1 MMQLGKTPVFR
12 MLFIGLVVSAVWLA
26 ATDYCWSAGDFDVSV
41 DVSRTSGVAPL
52 SVFFDATG
60 TPDLAAGSYVDATFA
75 WNFDA
80 DNLDPSANY
89 RTASGFVAAHV
100 FENPGAYRVRVDVY
114 DTLGRQA
121 WEEVTI
127 TVQAFSGTTYYVAE
141 DGSNAN
147 DGLSM
152 DAPVRTV
159 EYALRTLAQPN
170 TRILF
175 KKGDTF
181 FTEFVS
187 AYERPGPVIVAA
199 YEDPDDPSNQA
210 PVIYNTEADSAWST
224 ITPGNDWRIMDLRIR
239 SGGCTAGEDGT
250 PRYPGGVAFG
260 NNTNNSLM
268 YRLEQDQLSGGW
280 MAPYGT
286 YNTVA
291 ECDIHDVSS
300 TGYSSGGEGGALIG
314 NRVHDKCT
322 QDPEHTYRL
331 QGGTR
336 YFIAFNNL
344 EGNVVHYDSLTIRGN
359 TDKVVIY
366 KNTLDRVTGIW
377 PQVRNSYEEY
387 QHHCILDANLFMARN
402 YAGASNTRG
411 VALGLHARDIVI
423 RNNIFYDYASAINI
437 EDDTVVGPSQR
448 IKVYNNT
455 FINMTAD
462 SSFYFVNIDPACS
475 DIVVKNNAI
484 LDNAGSTAMY
494 TRILR
499 DRSVGNT
506 LQGVSNR
513 NIFFGAD
520 WDASM
525 VLFNTYD
532 LAGWQAASGQDLNS
546 RLRNP
551 ELAGLDPDSA
561 NFALPLDGSPL
572 INAGDFTGGAL
583 DYHGNVRDLS
593 HDIGAVEF
601 ISSAVDAESPTAPAG
616 LVAAAISAG
625 QVDLSWSAATDNTG
639 VAGYRIFRDGEQVGT
654 AVDTAFG
661 DTGCQAGTSYTFTV
675 KAFDA
680 AGNLGP
686 ASNEA
691 AITTARQA
699 TGTDTGEAGGSSGGC
714 FLSAL

>member
-1 MMQLGKTPVFR
+1 MPLGMPRAFR
-12 MLFIGLVVSAVWLA
+12 MVFIGLVVSAVWL
-26 ATDYCWSAGDFDVSV
+26 TTTEHCYSAGDFDVTI
-41 DVSRTSGVAPL
+41 DVSRTDGVAPL
-52 SVFFDATG
+52 SVFFDATR
-60 TPDLAAGSYVDATFA
+60 TPDLADGTYVDATFA

-80 DNLDPSANY
+80 DDVDPAANY

-100 FENPGAYRVRVDVY
+100 FENPGSYRVRVDVF
-114 DTLGRQA
+114 DTLGRKA
-121 WEEVTI
+121 WEEVSI
-127 TVQAFSGTTYYVAE
+127 TVRPFSGTTYYVAE
-141 DGSNAN
+141 DGSNDN

-152 DAPVRTV
+152 DAPVQTV
-159 EYALRTLAQPN
+159 AYALRTLAQPN

-181 FTEFVS
+181 YTEYVS

-199 YEDPDDPSNQA
+199 YEDPDDPSDQA
-210 PVIYNTEADSAWST
+210 PIFYNTEMDSAWAT
-224 ITPGNDWRIMDLRIR
+224 ITPGDDWRIMDLRIR
-239 SGGCTAGEDGT
+239 SGGCTAGEDGS

-260 NNTNNSLM
+260 SNTNNSLM
-268 YRLEQDQLSGGW
+268 YRLEQDQLSGAW
-280 MAPYGT
+280 MSPYGT

-291 ECDIHDVSS
+291 ECNIHDISG

-314 NRVHDKCT
+314 NWVHDKCV

-344 EGNVVHYDSLTIRGN
+344 EGNVVNYDSLTIRGN

-387 QHHCILDANLFMARN
+387 QHHCILDANLFMGRN
-402 YAGASNTRG
+402 NYGDANSRG
-411 VALGLHARDIVI
+411 VAIGLHSKDIVI
-423 RNNIFYDYASAINI
+423 RNNIIYNYKSGINI

-484 LDNAGSTAMY
+484 LDNDGSTAMY

-499 DRSVGNT
+499 DRSGGNT
-506 LQGVSNR
+506 FQGTSNH
-513 NIFFGAD
+513 NIFYGAD
-520 WDASM
+520 WDAGM

-532 LAGWQAASGQDLNS
+532 LAGWQAASGQDLDS
-546 RLRNP
+546 RRQDP
-551 ELAGLDPDSA
+551 TLAGLDPDSA
-561 NFALPLDGSPL
+561 NFALPLVGSPL
-572 INAGDFTGGAL
+572 INTGDFTEAAL

-593 HDIGAVEF
+593 RDVGAVEF
-601 ISSAVDAESPTAPAG
+601 ISSAVDALSPTAPSN
-616 LVAAAISAG
+616 LEAAVISSS

-639 VAGYRIFRDGEQVGT
+639 VAGYRIYRDDAQIGT
-654 AVDTAFG
+654 ATETVFSDA
-661 DTGCQAGTSYTFTV
+661 GCQSATSYVYSV
-675 KAFDA
+675 KAYDA
-680 AGNLGP
+680 AGNLSP
-686 ASNEA
+686 PSNQASA
-691 AITTARQA
+691 TTSSQ
-699 TGTDTGEAGGSSGGC
+699 GVDGGSGGC
-714 FLSAL
+714 FLSAQR

>member
-1 MMQLGKTPVFR
+1 MLVGKVHTLR
-12 MLFIGLVVSAVWLA
+12 MLFIGLVVSAVWFC
-26 ATDYCWSAGDFDVSV
+26 ATEKCYSAGDFDVAV
-41 DVSRTSGVAPL
+41 DVSRTEGVAPL

-60 TPDLAAGSYVDATFA
+60 TPDMADGSYVDATFA

-80 DNLDPSANY
+80 DNLDPAANY

-100 FENPGAYRVRVDVY
+100 FENPGTYRVRVEVY
-114 DTLGRQA
+114 DTLGRKA
-121 WEEVTI
+121 WEEMTI
-127 TVQAFSGTTYYVAE
+127 TVQPFSGTTYYVAE
-141 DGSNAN
+141 DGSNDN

-181 FTEFVS
+181 YTEYVS

-199 YEDPDDPSNQA
+199 YADPDDPSDQA
-210 PVIYNTEADSAWST
+210 PVIYNTEADSAWAT
-224 ITPGNDWRIMDLRIR
+224 LTPGNDWRIMDLRIR
-239 SGGCTAGEDGT
+239 SGGCTAGEDGA

-291 ECDIHDVSS
+291 ECNIHDVSS

-314 NRVHDKCT
+314 NWVHDKCT

-344 EGNVVHYDSLTIRGN
+344 EGNVVNYDSLTIRGN

-387 QHHCILDANLFMARN
+387 QHHCILDANLFMGRE
-402 YAGASNTRG
+402 YSDSNSRATAI
-411 VALGLHARDIVI
+411 ALHSKDIVI
-423 RNNIFYDYASAINI
+423 RNNIIYNYRFGVSI
-437 EDDTVVGPSQR
+437 EDDTVVGPSRR

-462 SSFYFVNIDPACS
+462 SEFYFASIAPACS

-499 DRSVGNT
+499 DRSGGNT
-506 LQGVSNR
+506 FQGVSDR
-513 NIFFGAD
+513 NIFYGAD

-532 LAGWQAASGQDLNS
+532 LAGWQAVSGQDLNS

-551 ELAGLDPDSA
+551 ALAGLDPDSA
-561 NFALPLDGSPL
+561 NFALPLEGSPL

-601 ISSAVDAESPTAPAG
+601 ISSAVDAESPTAPTS
-616 LVAAAISAG
+616 LEAAAISAV

-639 VAGYRIFRDGEQVGT
+639 VAGYRIYRDAEQIGT
-654 AVDTAFG
+654 TTDMAFI
-661 DTGCQAGTSYTFTV
+661 DTGCQAATSYTYTV
-675 KAFDA
+675 KAYDA

-691 AITTARQA
+691 AATTARQ
-699 TGTDTGEAGGSSGGC
+699 TPGTNPIEDGGSSGGC
-714 FLSAL
+714 FLSAFDE